1 MKFNTDLRWL
11 LYLQKRRNK
20 LEEKIEFQNKNE
32 REIDSQINNLE
43 MKSDDLE
50 RKAASYALSID
61 DLNKDNE
68 YDTSLYNKNRRD
80 MMKKKAE
87 NHSINAIQRKFYTQ
101 FFKQKEKIE
110 EMLLN
115 YNSSIESDKNS
126 IIEEGRESELND
138 KITEINIKQHPL
150 IVEINQILN
159 NLKESLPKISSKL
172 PWDKPRFYQNT
183 KSNNF
188 NNFQEQNRSRIEYPT
203 HKTSKSEDYGQLS
216 LNQNKSILLFNIK

>member
-1 MKFNTDLRWL
+1 MTQWMRFNTDLRWL

-20 LEEKIEFQNKNE
+20 LEEQIEFQNKNE

-87 NHSINAIQRKFYTQ
+87 NHSINAIQRNF
-101 FFKQKEKIE
+101 
-110 EMLLN
+110 
-115 YNSSIESDKNS
+115 
-126 IIEEGRESELND
+126 
-138 KITEINIKQHPL
+138 
-150 IVEINQILN
+150 IL
-159 NLKESLPKISSKL
+159 S
-172 PWDKPRFYQNT
+172 F
-183 KSNNF
+183 
-188 NNFQEQNRSRIEYPT
+188 
-203 HKTSKSEDYGQLS
+203 
-216 LNQNKSILLFNIK
+216 